1 MFKKRSFFA
10 TNLFL
15 TSFLLLAIGVMTNA
29 SVIHYL
35 DNALF
40 NLVALTYS
48 PWLTTAMIYITSIG
62 SPLIVT
68 ILAMVLF
75 ILNRHQGKKTL
86 ILFCFYFATSG
97 LALLLKFII
106 HRQRPSFQLFSD
118 TGLSFP
124 SGHSICM
131 ILLLLILFSFLT
143 HRKDS
148 FSTLVKYIATIW
160 TLLLLFSRIY
170 LRDHYPTDIL
180 ASLSLA
186 MTSYFLT
193 KTFAFSNDANEIDSN
208 YEQTS
213 LSQKESSAQLYK

>member
-1 MFKKRSFFA
+1 MFKKHSFFA
-10 TNLFL
+10 TALFVISFLFL
-15 TSFLLLAIGVMTNA
+15 TIGVLTNA

-48 PWLTTAMIYITSIG
+48 PWLTTIMIYITSIG

-68 ILAMVLF
+68 TLAVVLF
-75 ILNRHQGKKTL
+75 ILNRHKGRKTL
-86 ILFCFYFATSG
+86 ILFSFYFSTSG
-97 LALLLKFII
+97 LALLLKLII

-131 ILLLLILFSFLT
+131 ILLLLILFNFLS
-143 HRKDS
+143 HRKDI
-148 FSTLVKYIATIW
+148 FSTLIKYMASIW
-160 TLLLLFSRIY
+160 TFLLLVSRIY

-180 ASLSLA
+180 ASISLA
-186 MTSYFLT
+186 MASYFFI
-193 KTFAFSNDANEIDSN
+193 KTFALDNSADEIASN
-208 YEQTS
+208 QGQRV
-213 LSQKESSAQLYK
+213 LSQKKL

>member
-10 TNLFL
+10 TILFL
-15 TSFLLLAIGVMTNA
+15 IIFLLLTIGVMTNA
-29 SVIHYL
+29 SIIHYL

-40 NLVALTYS
+40 NLVALTYR
-48 PWLTTAMIYITSIG
+48 PWLTTVMIYITSIG

-75 ILNRHQGKKTL
+75 ILNRHKGKKTL
-86 ILFCFYFATSG
+86 ILFCFYFVTTG

-131 ILLLLILFSFLT
+131 ILLLLVLFSFLT
-143 HRKDS
+143 QRKDI

-170 LRDHYPTDIL
+170 LRDHYPTDIF

-186 MTSYFLT
+186 MTSYFSL
-193 KTFAFSNDANEIDSN
+193 KTFTLRNNPNEIDSN
-208 YEQTS
+208 QE
-213 LSQKESSAQLYK
+213 